1 MRTASAAGLRQR
13 GSALIVALM
22 VLLMMTLVVLASS
35 RLIVDEQRIGSNQSD
50 RQATF
55 QLAELALK
63 AAEARVAEMDQALDV
78 AGKSDDALFGA
89 GGVFSASCRNDA
101 NPAGW
106 QSGLCATSAQ
116 VGGGALQ
123 SWERTVSV
131 GKQSVPALHPCGNAL
146 EYAFKSG
153 AVQNRCPD
161 VVTLDGVWANPR
173 YLIELVDRNYQDS
186 DGGGRLYRLTVRAW
200 GKNANSVVTLQSYYV
215 VP

>member
-1 MRTASAAGLRQR
+1 MRTASAAKLRQR
-13 GSALIVALM
+13 GSVLIVALM
-22 VLLMMTLVVLASS
+22 VLTMMTMVVLASS

-50 RQATF
+50 RQSTF

-63 AAEARVAEMDQALDV
+63 AAEARVQDLDQALDV
-78 AGKSDDALFGA
+78 VNKSEDALFGA
-89 GGVFSASCRNDA
+89 SGLFSTNCRNGA

-116 VGGGALQ
+116 VGGGAAQ
-123 SWERTVSV
+123 PWERTVSV
-131 GKQSVPALHPCGNAL
+131 GKQSVPTLHPCGNAL

-161 VVTLDGVWANPR
+161 VVSLDGLWANPR
-173 YLIELVDRNYQDS
+173 YQIELVDKNYQDS
-186 DGGGRLYRLTVRAW
+186 DGGGRLYRITVRAW
-200 GKNANSVVTLQSYYV
+200 GQNANSVVTLQSYYV